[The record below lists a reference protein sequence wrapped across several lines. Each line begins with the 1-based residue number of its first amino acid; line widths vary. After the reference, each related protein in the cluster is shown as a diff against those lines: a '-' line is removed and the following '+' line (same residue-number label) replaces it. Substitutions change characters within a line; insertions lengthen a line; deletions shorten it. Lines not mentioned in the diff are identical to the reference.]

1 LKNIKTP
8 WRNLRYTFC
17 CGKSYVFERNLTNV
31 IATGANTKNLY
42 KMTDNN
48 PFLALFSKEV
58 GNPNVTSVSDAPR
71 QDCHNIPKQDNGRF
85 NEFAENVFRLTLKPQ
100 QMKNSTLFYMKD
112 LSKALNQECFDQTA
126 LDQAVL
132 EYAVG
137 LQNSLVNYLFQC
149 YERSITHG
157 DEPEIHDVRKTIF
170 VNLDLAFSQPELFPE
185 QNLHE
190 DFLQLLAF
198 SSEDTSTFL
207 DSFVQHLLAPENP
220 ASVTEVFLPLFAS
233 LKTKL
238 TNMHLLMGNQSEL
251 DAMMVLSKQPT
262 LAKDMVSIS
271 ILNENII
278 GKVGKQCEQTLLG
291 SLFLCSCIPR
301 VPGTPSDFFDRPSR
315 SPPGVHATTEG
326 NIWSASERIMDKV
339 YKIFYNLFKS
349 SPEVQNLTRK
359 WLGNFNLF
367 IEH

>member
-1 LKNIKTP
+1 
-8 WRNLRYTFC
+8 
-17 CGKSYVFERNLTNV
+17 
-31 IATGANTKNLY
+31 
-42 KMTDNN
+42 
-48 PFLALFSKEV
+48 
-58 GNPNVTSVSDAPR
+58 
-71 QDCHNIPKQDNGRF
+71 
-85 NEFAENVFRLTLKPQ
+85 
-100 QMKNSTLFYMKD
+100 
-112 LSKALNQECFDQTA
+112 
-126 LDQAVL
+126 
-132 EYAVG
+132 
-137 LQNSLVNYLFQC
+137 
-149 YERSITHG
+149 
-157 DEPEIHDVRKTIF
+157 
-170 VNLDLAFSQPELFPE
+170 
-185 QNLHE
+185 
-190 DFLQLLAF
+190 
-198 SSEDTSTFL
+198 
-207 DSFVQHLLAPENP
+207 
-220 ASVTEVFLPLFAS
+220 VFLPLFAS

-359 WLGNFNLF
+359 WLGNFNLL
-367 IEH
+367 IENQTEGDNFLLSIF

>member
-1 LKNIKTP
+1 
-8 WRNLRYTFC
+8 
-17 CGKSYVFERNLTNV
+17 
-31 IATGANTKNLY
+31 
-42 KMTDNN
+42 MTDNN

-100 QMKNSTLFYMKD
+100 EMKNSTLFYMKD

-238 TNMHLLMGNQSEL
+238 SNMHLLMGNQSEL

-359 WLGNFNLF
+359 WLGNFNLLIENQTEGDHF
-367 IEH
+367 ILSIF